1 MKPFFVFI
9 GKILLVLL
17 LSAFALDFMYTS
29 VFAQSE
35 TRNKVESVIHLK
47 PQNYDVIILGTSR
60 ANNHFVP
67 ELFEKEGLKT
77 FNYGMSGSHLF
88 ETSLLLKLM
97 VERGWKI
104 KNVIVETD
112 LNLSNEKRDDATFGR
127 FMPFMHQS
135 KTITNHFKK
144 EADFMELY
152 YVPFYRYL
160 KFDEKIGFR
169 AWYKTAIDEP
179 TNVLY
184 HKGYYP
190 LGQKPNANMKNNIEN
205 LKPLRNRYFE
215 EIKQICKANSI
226 HLIAVT
232 TPMCSNVKGME
243 YFKKIKALYP
253 EIKEY
258 EHVVAEDQYFS
269 SCGHLNDKGARLFT
283 AKIIADLFKTSKT
296 SDKK

>member
-1 MKPFFVFI
+1 MKQFVVFI

-17 LSAFALDFMYTS
+17 LSAFALDFIYTT
-29 VFAQSE
+29 VFSQSE
-35 TRNKVESVIHLK
+35 TRNKIENVIHLK

-60 ANNHFVP
+60 ANNHFVS

-97 VERGWKI
+97 VKRGWKI

-112 LNLSNEKRDDATFGR
+112 LNLSNEKRDDGTFGR

-135 KTITNHFKK
+135 KTITTHFKN

-169 AWYKTAIDEP
+169 AWYKTLINEP
-179 TNVLY
+179 TNLMQY
-184 HKGYYP
+184 QGYYP
-190 LGQKPNANMKNNIEN
+190 LGKNPKANMKNNIEN
-205 LKPLRNRYFE
+205 LKPLHNRYFE
-215 EIKQICKANSI
+215 EIKQICKDNSI
-226 HLIAVT
+226 NLIAVT
-232 TPMCSNVKGME
+232 TPMCTNVKGME
-243 YFKKIKALYP
+243 YFEKVKALYP

-258 EHVVAEDQYFS
+258 EHLVEGDQYFS

-283 AKIIADLFKTSKT
+283 TKIIDDLFKKSLQTNKN
-296 SDKK
+296 

>member
-1 MKPFFVFI
+1 MKQFIVFI

-17 LSAFALDFMYTS
+17 LSAFALDFIYTT
-29 VFAQSE
+29 VFSQSE
-35 TRNKVESVIHLK
+35 TRNKIENVIHLK

-60 ANNHFVP
+60 ANNHFVS

-104 KNVIVETD
+104 NNVIVETD
-112 LNLSNEKRDDATFGR
+112 LNLSNEKRDDGTFGR

-135 KTITNHFKK
+135 KTITTHFKN

-169 AWYKTAIDEP
+169 AWYKTLINEP
-179 TNVLY
+179 TNLMQY
-184 HKGYYP
+184 QGY
-190 LGQKPNANMKNNIEN
+190 

-226 HLIAVT
+226 NLIAVT
-232 TPMCSNVKGME
+232 TPMCTNVKGME
-243 YFKKIKALYP
+243 YFEKVKALYP

-258 EHVVAEDQYFS
+258 EHLVEGDQYFS

-283 AKIIADLFKTSKT
+283 TKIINDLFKKPLTSNK
-296 SDKK
+296 

>member
-1 MKPFFVFI
+1 MKQFVVFI

-17 LSAFALDFMYTS
+17 LSAFALDFIYTT
-29 VFAQSE
+29 VFSQSE
-35 TRNKVESVIHLK
+35 TRNKIENVIHLK

-60 ANNHFVP
+60 ANNHFVS

-112 LNLSNEKRDDATFGR
+112 LNLSNEKRDDGTFGR

-135 KTITNHFKK
+135 KTITTHFKN

-169 AWYKTAIDEP
+169 AWYKTLINEP
-179 TNVLY
+179 TNLMQ
-184 HKGYYP
+184 HQGYYP
-190 LGQKPNANMKNNIEN
+190 LGKNPKANMKNNIEN

-215 EIKQICKANSI
+215 EIKQICEANSI
-226 HLIAVT
+226 NLIAVT

-243 YFKKIKALYP
+243 YFKKVKALYP

-258 EHVVAEDQYFS
+258 EHLAEGDQYFS

-283 AKIIADLFKTSKT
+283 TKIIDDLFKKSLT

>member
-1 MKPFFVFI
+1 MKQFVVFI
-9 GKILLVLL
+9 GKIFLVLL
-17 LSAFALDFMYTS
+17 LSAFALDFIYTTVS
-29 VFAQSE
+29 RQSE
-35 TRNKVESVIHLK
+35 TRNKVENVIHLK

-60 ANNHFVP
+60 ANNHFVS

-112 LNLSNEKRDDATFGR
+112 LNLSNEKRDDGTFGR

-135 KTITNHFKK
+135 KTITTHFKN

-169 AWYKTAIDEP
+169 AWYKTLINEP
-179 TNVLY
+179 TNLML
-184 HKGYYP
+184 HQGYYP
-190 LGQKPNANMKNNIEN
+190 LGKNPKANMKNNIEN

-215 EIKQICKANSI
+215 EIKQICEANSI
-226 HLIAVT
+226 NLIAVT

-258 EHVVAEDQYFS
+258 EHLVEGDQYFS

-283 AKIIADLFKTSKT
+283 TKIIDDLFKKPLT

>member
-1 MKPFFVFI
+1 MKSFLLFI

-17 LSAFALDFMYTS
+17 LSAFALDFIYTT

-35 TRNKVESVIHLK
+35 TRNKVEHVINSK

-60 ANNHFVP
+60 ANNHFVS
-67 ELFEKEGLKT
+67 EMFEKEGLKT

-97 VERGWKI
+97 VERGWNI

-112 LNLSNEKRDDATFGR
+112 LNLSNEKRDDGTFGR

-135 KTITNHFKK
+135 KTITEHFKN
-144 EADFMELY
+144 EPDFAELY
-152 YVPFYRYL
+152 YVPFYRYIQ
-160 KFDEKIGFR
+160 FDAKVGFR
-169 AWYKTAIDEP
+169 AWYKTLIDEP
-179 TNVLY
+179 TNSLAN
-184 HKGYYP
+184 KGYYP
-190 LGQKPNANMKNNIEN
+190 LGFNPKANMKNNIAS
-205 LKPLRNRYFE
+205 LVPLRNRYFE
-215 EIKQICKANSI
+215 EIKQICKANHI
-226 HLIAVT
+226 NLIAVT

-243 YFKKIKALYP
+243 YFKKVKALYP

-258 EHVVAEDQYFS
+258 EHVVARDEYFS

-283 AKIIADLFKTSKT
+283 SKVVEDLFLK
-296 SDKK
+296 

>member
-1 MKPFFVFI
+1 MRQFLVFI

-17 LSAFALDFMYTS
+17 LSAFALDFIYTT

-35 TRNKVESVIHLK
+35 TRNKVEHVINSK

-60 ANNHFVP
+60 ANNHFVS
-67 ELFEKEGLKT
+67 EMFEKEGLKT

-97 VERGWKI
+97 VERGWNI

-112 LNLSNEKRDDATFGR
+112 LNLSNEKRDDGTFGR

-135 KTITNHFKK
+135 KTITEHFKN
-144 EADFMELY
+144 EPDFAELY
-152 YVPFYRYL
+152 YVPFYRYIQ
-160 KFDEKIGFR
+160 FDSKIGFR
-169 AWYKTAIDEP
+169 AWYKTLIDEP
-179 TNVLY
+179 TNSLAN
-184 HKGYYP
+184 KGYYP
-190 LGQKPNANMKNNIEN
+190 LGFNPKANMKNNIES
-205 LKPLRNRYFE
+205 LVPLRNRYFE
-215 EIKQICKANSI
+215 EIKQICKANHI
-226 HLIAVT
+226 NLIAVT

-243 YFKKIKALYP
+243 YFKKVKALYP

-258 EHVVAEDQYFS
+258 EHVVEGDEYFS

-283 AKIIADLFKTSKT
+283 SKVVEDLFLK
-296 SDKK
+296 

>member
-1 MKPFFVFI
+1 MKQFVVFI

-17 LSAFALDFMYTS
+17 LSAFALDFIYTT
-29 VFAQSE
+29 VFSQSE
-35 TRNKVESVIHLK
+35 TRNKIENVIHLK

-60 ANNHFVP
+60 ANNHFVS

-112 LNLSNEKRDDATFGR
+112 LNLSNEKRDDGTFGR

-135 KTITNHFKK
+135 KTITTHFKN

-169 AWYKTAIDEP
+169 AWYKTLINEP
-179 TNVLY
+179 TNLMQY
-184 HKGYYP
+184 QGYYP
-190 LGQKPNANMKNNIEN
+190 LGKNPKANMKNNIEN
-205 LKPLRNRYFE
+205 LKPLHNRYFE
-215 EIKQICKANSI
+215 EIKQICKDNSI
-226 HLIAVT
+226 NLIAVT
-232 TPMCSNVKGME
+232 TPMCTNVKGME
-243 YFKKIKALYP
+243 YFEKVKALYP

-258 EHVVAEDQYFS
+258 EHLVEGDQYFS

-283 AKIIADLFKTSKT
+283 TKIIDDLFKKSLQTNKN
-296 SDKK
+296 

>member
-1 MKPFFVFI
+1 MKQFVVFI
-9 GKILLVLL
+9 GKIFLVLL
-17 LSAFALDFMYTS
+17 LSAFALDFIYTT
-29 VFAQSE
+29 VFSQSE
-35 TRNKVESVIHLK
+35 TRNKIENVIHLK

-60 ANNHFVP
+60 ANNHFVS

-112 LNLSNEKRDDATFGR
+112 LNLSNEKRDDGTFGR

-135 KTITNHFKK
+135 KTITTHFKN

-169 AWYKTAIDEP
+169 AWYKTLINEP
-179 TNVLY
+179 TNLMQ
-184 HKGYYP
+184 HQGYYP
-190 LGQKPNANMKNNIEN
+190 LGKNPKANMKNNIEN

-215 EIKQICKANSI
+215 EIKQICEANSI
-226 HLIAVT
+226 NLIAVT

-243 YFKKIKALYP
+243 YFKKVKALYP

-258 EHVVAEDQYFS
+258 EHLVEGDQYFS

-283 AKIIADLFKTSKT
+283 TKIIDDLFKKSLTSNK
-296 SDKK
+296 